1 MSDPMPGPM
10 HRSLGRPNATWPR
23 TENSDSIELEA
34 NMAHKLL
41 TAEEAAQ
48 QLGISVDALMEMRE
62 RGEAYA
68 YKDGGQWK
76 FRDTEI
82 ERLKA
87 EREDAP
93 LDFALSDEPKSG
105 VLDSQLG
112 SATGASNVLAGSS
125 SPSQASG
132 ISDLDLMLDSGTNIG
147 NVKAGGSDKLGSVFD
162 DLDDMSLQV
171 DEGSIKGIKGATASG
186 SSPTV
191 AGKAAVPNTDE
202 LKLDEDDSLVAGP
215 GGSDIDLTSEDEDLV
230 LTGSDSDVTK
240 RPADSGINLSPADSG
255 LSLEEPMAIGG
266 SAVDSFQLG
275 EDSSIRFDE
284 KASPDSPTQKQVRGA
299 DDDFDFTAAPA
310 LDDEDSG
317 SQVIPIDEDDD
328 DLGLSPA
335 GGISAA
341 LEVDED
347 EVEPTPRRPAAAMAE
362 AGGGEYAPPEAPYS
376 IWNVLSLA
384 CCTLILLFGG
394 MLMYDLIRN
403 IWSWDQPYT
412 VTSGIMDQVAAWF
425 RK

>member
-1 MSDPMPGPM
+1 LVSG
-10 HRSLGRPNATWPR
+10 NR
-23 TENSDSIELEA
+23 TENPTEGKPEA
-34 NMAHKLL
+34 IMAHKLL
-41 TAEEAAQ
+41 TAEEAAK
-48 QLGISVDALMEMRE
+48 QLGVSVDELMEMRE

-82 ERLKA
+82 ERLKS
-87 EREDAP
+87 ERDDGDA
-93 LDFALSDEPKSG
+93 LDFAMTEEPKSG

-132 ISDLDLMLDSGTNIG
+132 ISDLDLAFDSGMH
-147 NVKAGGSDKLGSVFD
+147 VADAKAGGSDKLGSVFD
-162 DLDDMSLQV
+162 DLDDLSLQV
-171 DEGSIKGIKGATASG
+171 DEGSIKGIKGANATG
-186 SSPTV
+186 SSPT
-191 AGKAAVPNTDE
+191 AKGKAPIPNTDE
-202 LKLDEDDSLVAGP
+202 LSLDDDDSLVSGP
-215 GGSDIDLTSEDEDLV
+215 GGSAIDLTGEDEDLV
-230 LTGSDSDVTK
+230 LSGTDSDITK

-284 KASPDSPTQKQVRGA
+284 KASPDSPTQKQTRRGE
-299 DDDFDFTAAPA
+299 DDFDFTAAPT

-335 GGISAA
+335 GGMSTA

-347 EVEPTPRRPAAAMAE
+347 DADEAPRRAPAAASMD
-362 AGGGEYAPPEAPYS
+362 GGVYVQPEAPYS

-384 CCTLILLFGG
+384 SCALILLFGG

-403 IWSWDQPYT
+403 IWSWDQPYS
-412 VTSGIMDQVAAWF
+412 VTSGIMDTVAGWF
-425 RK
+425 K

>member
-1 MSDPMPGPM
+1 
-10 HRSLGRPNATWPR
+10 
-23 TENSDSIELEA
+23 
-34 NMAHKLL
+34 MAQKLH
-41 TAEEAAQ
+41 TAEEAAEI
-48 QLGISVDALMEMRE
+48 LGISVDDLMAMRE

-76 FRDTEI
+76 FRDTEL

-87 EREDAP
+87 ERDDGP
-93 LDFALSDEPKSG
+93 LDFALDDSPPSG
-105 VLDSQLG
+105 VLDSRIG
-112 SATGASNVLAGSS
+112 GKPGASDVLAGSTPS
-125 SPSQASG
+125 SASG
-132 ISDLDLMLDSGTNIG
+132 ISDLDLAFDSGVNFEEA
-147 NVKAGGSDKLGSVFD
+147 KSAGGSDKFGSVFD
-162 DLDDMSLQV
+162 DLDDLSLQV
-171 DEGSIKGIKGATASG
+171 DEGSIKGVKDAGPGSSGGKKGAKPAE
-186 SSPTV
+186 P
-191 AGKAAVPNTDE
+191 DE
-202 LKLDEDDSLVAGP
+202 ISLDDDDSLVGSP
-215 GGSDIDLTSEDEDLV
+215 GGSAIDLTGEDDDLV
-230 LTGSDSDVTK
+230 LSGTDSDITK

-255 LSLEEPMAIGG
+255 LSLEEPMPIGG

-299 DDDFDFTAAPA
+299 DDDFDFTSGPS

-347 EVEPTPRRPAAAMAE
+347 EIESGPRPASTTAAA
-362 AGGGEYAPPEAPYS
+362 GGEYVSPEAPYS

-384 CCTLILLFGG
+384 CCALILMFGG

-403 IWSWDQPYT
+403 MWSWDQPYS
-412 VTSGIMDQVAAWF
+412 VTSGIMNQVASWF
-425 RK
+425 K

>member
-1 MSDPMPGPM
+1 
-10 HRSLGRPNATWPR
+10 
-23 TENSDSIELEA
+23 
-34 NMAHKLL
+34 MAHKLL
-41 TAEEAAQ
+41 TAEEAAK
-48 QLGISVDALMEMRE
+48 QLGVSVDALMEMRE

-82 ERLKA
+82 ERIKA
-87 EREDAP
+87 EKDDDP

-112 SATGASNVLAGSS
+112 SATGASDVLASS

-132 ISDLDLMLDSGTNIG
+132 ISDLDLAFDSGMNIADA
-147 NVKAGGSDKLGSVFD
+147 KAGGSDKLGSVFD

-171 DEGSIKGIKGATASG
+171 DEGSIKWIKGANATG

-191 AGKAAVPNTDE
+191 KAKEPLPNTDE
-202 LKLDEDDSLVAGP
+202 LSLDDDDSLVGSP
-215 GGSDIDLTSEDEDLV
+215 GGSAIDLTGEDDDLV
-230 LTGSDSDVTK
+230 LSGTDSDITK

-284 KASPDSPTQKQVRGA
+284 KASPDSPTQKQSRRG
-299 DDDFDFTAAPA
+299 DDDFDFTAAPT

-335 GGISAA
+335 DGISTA

-347 EVEPTPRRPAAAMAE
+347 EDEAPRRAPAASME
-362 AGGGEYAPPEAPYS
+362 GGMYVQPEAPYS

-384 CCTLILLFGG
+384 SCALILLFGG

-403 IWSWDQPYT
+403 IWSWDQPYS
-412 VTSGIMDQVAAWF
+412 VTSGIMETVAGWF
-425 RK
+425 R

>member
-1 MSDPMPGPM
+1 
-10 HRSLGRPNATWPR
+10 
-23 TENSDSIELEA
+23 
-34 NMAHKLL
+34 MAHKLL

-48 QLGISVDALMEMRE
+48 QLGVSVDALMEMRE

-82 ERLKA
+82 ARLKA
-87 EREDAP
+87 EREDSP

-112 SATGASNVLAGSS
+112 TGATGKSDVLAGSGLS
-125 SPSQASG
+125 GTSG

-147 NVKAGGSDKLGSVFD
+147 NAKAGGSDKLGSVFD
-162 DLDDMSLQV
+162 DLDDLSLQV
-171 DEGSIKGIKGATASG
+171 DEGSIKGIKAPGGAAEKPATPA
-186 SSPTV
+186 
-191 AGKAAVPNTDE
+191 TDE
-202 LKLDEDDSLVAGP
+202 ISLDDDDSLVGAP
-215 GGSDIDLTSEDEDLV
+215 GGSAIDLTSEDEDLV
-230 LTGSDSDVTK
+230 LSGTDSDITK

-255 LSLEEPMAIGG
+255 LSLEEPVAIGG

-284 KASPDSPTQKQVRGA
+284 KASPDSPTQKQARRG

-328 DLGLSPA
+328 DLSLTPA

-347 EVEPTPRRPAAAMAE
+347 EVEAAPRRPAAVAAAE
-362 AGGGEYAPPEAPYS
+362 GPGGEYVSPEAPYS

-403 IWSWDQPYT
+403 IWSWDQPYS
-412 VTSGIMDQVAAWF
+412 VTSGIMDQVAGWF